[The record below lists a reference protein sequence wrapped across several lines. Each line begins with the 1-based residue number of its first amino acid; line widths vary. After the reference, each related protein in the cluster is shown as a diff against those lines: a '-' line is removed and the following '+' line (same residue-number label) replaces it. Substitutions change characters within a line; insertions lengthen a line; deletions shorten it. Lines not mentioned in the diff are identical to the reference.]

1 MSGRSGYGR
10 SRIVGKIIHKPA
22 NMMMA
27 GLAPKVGKPG
37 WAIRLYYQRI
47 NETMTSSVCEPIKII
62 KRLFISGN
70 SILNANLIQP
80 ISTQKT
86 FEPDNGLT
94 NLIDTTQ
101 TQAYYAIVYNRKLGW
116 TNHIVPLAPAKIKLV
131 HVNNANANT
140 ANGTT
145 IAELD
150 NNDFLVIPDSQQWGP
165 EGKAFNINLG
175 DQTISGGG
183 TLPTANYGAWS
194 GGGPAGSPNCAW
206 VEVNGGGSF
215 PRISNI
221 FGTGGGAGSNAV
233 IVTNESKLGGYA
245 ILINITQILNT
256 SAKDRDNGNGGVP
269 VPAIGIVPQ
278 IPADLATDLAS
289 ATYFRNDLATLTV
302 GTNNIGIKY
311 TAGGTSSGT
320 GTQGNLT
327 TVEDCFGVS
336 ITAPIGSFAIAPVTG
351 LPTISDYLTN

>member
-10 SRIVGKIIHKPA
+10 SRIVGKLIHRPA
-22 NMMMA
+22 NMMIA
-27 GLAPKVGKPG
+27 GLAPRVGKSG
-37 WAIRLYYQRI
+37 ASIRLYWQRVD
-47 NETMTSSVCEPIKII
+47 ECCVGEYCEPIKII
-62 KRLFISGN
+62 KRLFISGD

-86 FEPDNGLT
+86 FIPDPGLT
-94 NLIDTTQ
+94 VNSSQ
-101 TQAYYAIVYNRKLGW
+101 TQAFYAIVYNRKLGW
-116 TNHIVPLAPAKIKLV
+116 TNSTIPSVGDKIKLV

-150 NNDFLVIPDSQQWGP
+150 ENDFLIIPDSQQWGP
-165 EGKAFNINLG
+165 VGKAFNINLG

-194 GGGPAGSPNCAW
+194 GGGAAGSPDCAW
-206 VEVNGGGSF
+206 VEVNGSGSF

-256 SAKDRDNGNGGVP
+256 SAKDRNNGAGGVP
-269 VPAIGIVPQ
+269 IPPIGIVPSGST
-278 IPADLATDLAS
+278 ALDLNS
-289 ATYFRNDLATLTV
+289 ATFFRNDLATLTV
-302 GTNNIGIKY
+302 GTNNIGVKY
-311 TAGGTSSGT
+311 TAGGTSTTT

-327 TVEDCFGVS
+327 TEEDCLGVP
-336 ITAPIGSFAIAPVTG
+336 ITAPVSSFAIAAVTG
-351 LPTISDYLTN
+351 LPTISNYLTN